1 MNPSN
6 RWITQ
11 RRLPK
16 FLAPYVFALYMAIV
30 MSFLMSMVITFT
42 EFGYDSNYLRNVMS
56 AYRVAMPAAF
66 ICILIVRPLVARLV
80 ALSVSCDV

>member
-1 MNPSN
+1 MNHSN
-6 RWITQ
+6 RWIAK
-11 RRLPK
+11 RRLSK
-16 FLAPYVFALYMAIV
+16 FFAPYVFALYMAIV

-42 EFGYDSNYLRNVMS
+42 EFGYDSNYFWNVMS

-80 ALSVSCDV
+80 ALSVSSDV

>member
-1 MNPSN
+1 
-6 RWITQ
+6 
-11 RRLPK
+11 
-16 FLAPYVFALYMAIV
+16 
-30 MSFLMSMVITFT
+30 MSMVITFT

-80 ALSVSCDV
+80 ALSVSSDV

>member
-1 MNPSN
+1 
-6 RWITQ
+6 
-11 RRLPK
+11 
-16 FLAPYVFALYMAIV
+16 MAIV

-42 EFGYDSNYLRNVMS
+42 EFGYDSNYLWNVMS

-80 ALSVSCDV
+80 TLSVSSDV